1 MSQMTPAE
9 FQQAFLQTRAQ
20 VQRVIVGLNHIVDG
34 VLTALFADGNVL
46 LEGLPGLGKT
56 RLVLALSDS
65 LSLETRRIQFTP
77 DLMPADVTGTHL
89 VASMPDG
96 RKEMVLRKGPIFANV
111 VLADEINRATPKT
124 QAALLEAMQERQVTL
139 LGDTHKLPAPFLVV
153 ATQNPLEMEGTYPLP
168 EAQLDRFLV
177 KLMLPMPS
185 EDDLVEILS
194 RTTVGGETELTP
206 VLSAERIL
214 EMRRLVRAV
223 PASPH
228 TLRFAAR
235 ILRNTHPSNPDAP
248 AGIGRYVRFGASPRG
263 VQAMVLAGKVRAL
276 VERGDARQPVL
287 SEDDIAAVAPDCLR
301 HRVILNFEGEA
312 EGHSVDDLVAQAV
325 QSARDSMK
333 VR

>member
-1 MSQMTPAE
+1 MTPAE
-9 FQQAFLQTRAQ
+9 FQQAFVQTRAQ

-89 VASMPDG
+89 IASRADG
-96 RKEMVLRKGPIFANV
+96 SKEMVLRKGPIFANV

-177 KLMLPMPS
+177 KLMLPMPN

-194 RTTVGGETELTP
+194 RTTIGGEAELTP
-206 VLSAERIL
+206 VLSADRIL
-214 EMRRLVRAV
+214 AMRRLVRAV

-235 ILRNTHPSNPDAP
+235 ILRNTHPSNPEAP
-248 AGIGRYVRFGASPRG
+248 AAVGRYVRFGGSPRG

-287 SEDDIAAVAPDCLR
+287 SEEDIAAVAPDCLR

-312 EGHSVDDLVAQAV
+312 EGHSVDDLVAQAI
-325 QSARDSMK
+325 QSARDSLK